1 MSSLIPARLRDPL
14 LKLHPSLFS
23 YICVPLRIALGV
35 FIIILS
41 INISEYSTVIY
52 VIAAVLLLIAVG
64 LIMKSIRIKQRGVN
78 VWKDYYRAILLLS
91 VASISAFAGNASEE
105 SNLVF
110 LSGLLVIIDA
120 VAGRTTH
127 FSARMI

>member
-1 MSSLIPARLRDPL
+1 
-14 LKLHPSLFS
+14 
-23 YICVPLRIALGV
+23 
-35 FIIILS
+35 
-41 INISEYSTVIY
+41 
-52 VIAAVLLLIAVG
+52 
-64 LIMKSIRIKQRGVN
+64 MKSIRIKQRGVN